1 MDWKEFAFYLLP
13 FVWTGLLM
21 VTGRYLLP
29 KFKEWLDAKIDGEK
43 HGYIEKIV
51 LRATD
56 AVYTAV
62 RDIGQTYVDAI
73 KEGAADGKLTAEE
86 RASAKRRAVRKA
98 RDLIGPAGLDVL
110 LEVLG
115 SDVRV
120 NKFLESKIEAA
131 VKDVKTDP

>member
-1 MDWKEFAFYLLP
+1 MDWKDFAFDLLP
-13 FVWTGLLM
+13 FVWTGLLL

-29 KFKEWLDAKIDGEK
+29 KLKEWLDAKIDGEK
-43 HGYIEKIV
+43 HGYVEKVV

-73 KEGAADGKLTAEE
+73 KEGAADSKLTPEE
-86 RASAKRRAVRKA
+86 RTKAKKLAVDKA

-110 LEVLG
+110 YEVLG
-115 SDVRV
+115 GDVRV
-120 NKFLESKIEAA
+120 DKFLESKVEAA
-131 VKDVKTDP
+131 VKDTKINP